1 VLSRGQCLTGTVPD
15 RDTAPL
21 RASLIH
27 DLRWDQLPPTSPQ
40 TRHTVT
46 AVIVAHDGA
55 RLLPALVQSLRAQT
69 HAVGRIIGVDTGSRD
84 RSGAV
89 LADLIGQDAVY
100 GMDRA
105 TGFGQAV
112 WGALRRA
119 PARRLDDSGQPQ
131 VEWVWLLH
139 DDCEPAPETLDRL
152 LRAASRDRSVAVVG
166 PKVLDGS
173 DRRILREAGV
183 SIDRAGRRVTGI
195 DVGEID
201 QGQHDHKR
209 GVLAVGSAG
218 LLVRRD
224 VWEQL
229 GGFDTHLRMFR
240 DDVDFCW
247 RVHSAGYRVQVV
259 TDAVI
264 YHRELTARKGR
275 RPEGLSARRLDRRNA
290 LYVLAVNLPL
300 LPFLTIFAGSVAGT
314 LLRAAYFLLTKQGER
329 ALDQLTAL
337 GDLFGHPLRL
347 WKARRR
353 RAAGRGQGYS
363 AVRIFIPRGRP
374 LRRLGESLASVM
386 SPQGAAGLHH
396 AAADGDDEDDQFIE
410 PRSIPRRIMANH
422 GVQLVLV
429 LLLVSLIA
437 ERRLLGASALGGG
450 VLVPAWGGASALWS
464 EYLAGFHAV
473 GIGSAASAQPY
484 VAVVAGLATV
494 LGGQAWLAVD
504 VLLLGS
510 VPLAGLTAYLATRRL
525 VSSAVARVWIAGAY
539 ALLPV
544 AMGAVAAGRLGTTT
558 AFILL
563 PPLAQ
568 ATARML
574 TGPPRAARR
583 AAWATGLLTAITAA
597 FVPLVWVIV
606 VGILLVLLAARRWAG
621 RVCLVNAAIVVVA
634 PFLVLFPWSL
644 SLLTRPSGFL
654 LEAGR
659 TRDGLSAATLRPS
672 SLLLL
677 HPGGP
682 GLPPLWVTAGL
693 ALALVSLALS
703 RRTGLVA
710 AGWLVAV
717 AGFSAALA
725 VSRSTVVPDG
735 GGNPVS
741 GWPGAAM
748 AIAAVGLLLAA
759 APAAD
764 WLAGGL
770 RSADSASAGG
780 QPAGES
786 PQSARSTSA
795 RSTSARSTSAR
806 SKSALPKSVSS
817 RSAPPRAV
825 AILALMLAAAG
836 PLAAG
841 GSWVLT
847 GVRGPVATVS
857 SPVLP
862 AFVAAS
868 SVGGNKY
875 RTLVLRED
883 GGVLTYYVLRQ
894 GDPTLGEPELAEYVP
909 GEQALSRQVA
919 ALAAPNGA
927 EGGDP
932 GQVLG
937 EFGIR
942 WVVLPSPIDAALAQR
957 LDGAAGI
964 VSVSSAPAYDL
975 WQVSGLVGRVRV
987 LGADGT
993 VSVVHSDVVGA
1004 SAAHA
1009 PPAGGTLVLAEP
1021 AGGWK
1026 ATLNGHALTA
1036 QAKPFDG
1043 WAQAFTLPA
1052 GGGSLVVTRDNLAR
1066 DLSLVAELIMFFA
1079 VCVLALPGKRADPAA
1094 EAALAALPTARRGM
1108 RAGASEAA
1116 GEPEAQS
1123 EEDAVPL
1130 SAQRRPGRALS
1141 RGRGQRGKR
1150 AEAPSRLP
1158 GRRVA
1163 SSPGVAAITE
1173 SDSMAGS
1180 RVGVLD
1186 DPGGDDFPGADAAT
1200 KVGTGP
1206 WVTIPSASLG
1216 SPGNSSRT
1224 DSSGTDNASRSPWG
1238 ASPRSGADSADSAWG
1253 AGNSA
1258 WGADNTAWGAG
1269 DPARSGDGG
1278 QWPPAEPGRR
1288 AGRDNSR
1295 DDGRDPGSDNGRDP
1309 GPDNGR
1315 DAGRDNGADWTAVLA
1330 ERDSGAWPT
1339 VSGGRPVGAPLS
1351 SEAVDAWR
1359 SDSGPRPT
1367 VPPGPAVPPGPTA
1380 PAGPSE
1386 LTGSTGSTGPI
1397 RPNVPTGSTD
1407 PTRPADRSTGGQPW
1421 EPLAPPREPREPQGA
1436 PREAP
1441 EPAAT
1446 GRHRTAPQLA
1456 ATRSGEAGADEAK
1469 PAERHSHR
1477 APGRHGRPARRIWD
1491 RAGKDG
1497 KDKDKDE

>member
-1 VLSRGQCLTGTVPD
+1 VSPTP
-15 RDTAPL
+15 
-21 RASLIH
+21 
-27 DLRWDQLPPTSPQ
+27 DLRWDQLPPTPPQ
-40 TRHTVT
+40 TRHAVT

-55 RLLPALVQSLRAQT
+55 RMLPALVQALHAQT
-69 HAVGRIIGVDTGSRD
+69 HGIGRIIGVDTGSRD

-89 LADLIGQDAVY
+89 LGELIGQDAVY

-119 PARRLDDSGQPQ
+119 PARRLDDSGQQQ

-139 DDCEPAPETLDRL
+139 DDCEPAPETLERL
-152 LRAASRDRSVAVVG
+152 LRAASRERSVVVLG
-166 PKVLDGS
+166 PKVLDGT
-173 DRRILREAGV
+173 DRRVLRETGV
-183 SIDRAGRRVTGI
+183 SIDRAGRRLTGI

-209 GVLAVGSAG
+209 AVLAVGSAG
-218 LLVRRD
+218 MLVRRD
-224 VWEQL
+224 IWEQL

-264 YHRELTARKGR
+264 YHRELTARRSR

-300 LPFLTIFAGSVAGT
+300 LPLLTIFAGSVAGT
-314 LLRAAYFLLTKQGER
+314 LLRAAYFLLTKQGDR
-329 ALDQLTAL
+329 AFDQLTAL
-337 GDLFGHPLRL
+337 GDLFGHPVRL

-386 SPQGAAGLHH
+386 SPQGAGGMHH
-396 AAADGDDEDDQFIE
+396 APADGEDEDDQLLE
-410 PRSIPRRIMANH
+410 PRSIPRRIMGDH
-422 GVQLVLV
+422 GVQLVCA
-429 LLLVSLIA
+429 LLVVALIA
-437 ERRLLGASALGGG
+437 ERRLLGASPLGGG
-450 VLVPAWGGASALWS
+450 ALVPAWGGASALWS

-473 GIGSAASAQPY
+473 GIGSAASAPPY

-504 VLLLGS
+504 ILLLGS

-525 VSSAVARVWIAGAY
+525 VTAPVARVWIAGAY

-558 AFILL
+558 VFILL
-563 PPLAQ
+563 PLLAQ

-574 TGPPRAARR
+574 TAPPRAARR

-597 FVPLVWVIV
+597 FIPLVWLIV
-606 VGILLVLLAARRWAG
+606 AGILLVLLAVRHWVW
-621 RVCLVNAAIVVVA
+621 RVSLLNTAIVVVT

-644 SLLTRPSGFL
+644 NLLTRPSAFL
-654 LEAGR
+654 LEAGL
-659 TRDGLSAATLRPS
+659 TRGGLSAASLKPS

-693 ALALVSLALS
+693 ALALVSLALA

-717 AGFSAALA
+717 AGFAAALA

-735 GGNPVS
+735 GGSPVS
-741 GWPGAAM
+741 AWPGAAM
-748 AIAAVGLLLAA
+748 AVAAVGLLMAA

-764 WLAGGL
+764 WLASGL
-770 RSADSASAGG
+770 KAAGSSPAGG
-780 QPAGES
+780 
-786 PQSARSTSA
+786 R
-795 RSTSARSTSAR
+795 
-806 SKSALPKSVSS
+806 PKA
-817 RSAPPRAV
+817 APPRAL
-825 AILALMLAAAG
+825 AILALIVAAAG

-841 GSWVLT
+841 GSWVWT

-894 GDPTLGEPELAEYVP
+894 GDPTLGEPELARSVP
-909 GEQALSRQVA
+909 AGQALSRQVA

-927 EGGDP
+927 DGGDP

-942 WVVLPSPIDAALAQR
+942 WVVLPSPIDDALAQR
-957 LDGAAGI
+957 LDAAAGI
-964 VSVSSAPAYDL
+964 VPVSSAPAYDL
-975 WQVSGLVGRVRV
+975 WQVSGPVGRGRV
-987 LGADGT
+987 LGADGA
-993 VSVVHSDVVGA
+993 VSVIHSDVIGA

-1021 AGGWK
+1021 AGGWR
-1026 ATLNGHALTA
+1026 ATLNGRALTA
-1036 QAKPFDG
+1036 LAKPFDG

-1052 GGGSLVVTRDNLAR
+1052 GGGSLVVTRDNMAR
-1066 DLSLVAELIMFFA
+1066 NLSLLAELIAFLA

-1094 EAALAALPTARRGM
+1094 EAAALAALPAARRGK
-1108 RAGASEAA
+1108 RAGVPDRAAQPEGEA
-1116 GEPEAQS
+1116 G
-1123 EEDAVPL
+1123 EDAVPL
-1130 SAQRRPGRALS
+1130 GASRRPERSLS

-1150 AEAPSRLP
+1150 AEPPGRLP

-1173 SDSMAGS
+1173 GDSTGGS

-1186 DPGGDDFPGADAAT
+1186 DSGNDLFPAADSVAKA
-1200 KVGTGP
+1200 GTGP
-1206 WVTIPSASLG
+1206 WPTFPPPVGSLG
-1216 SPGNSSRT
+1216 NSGRT
-1224 DSSGTDNASRSPWG
+1224 EDAGRAPWD
-1238 ASPRSGADSADSAWG
+1238 ASPRGG
-1253 AGNSA
+1253 AGA
-1258 WGADNTAWGAG
+1258 AETAWGTDAG
-1269 DPARSGDGG
+1269 HRPSSDP
-1278 QWPPAEPGRR
+1278 PRR
-1288 AGRDNSR
+1288 AGRDAGQ
-1295 DDGRDPGSDNGRDP
+1295 DT
-1309 GPDNGR
+1309 
-1315 DAGRDNGADWTAVLA
+1315 GRDNGADWTAVLA

-1339 VSGGRPVGAPLS
+1339 VSGGRPIGAPLS
-1351 SEAVDAWR
+1351 TEAAGPWR
-1359 SDSGPRPT
+1359 SDSGPW
-1367 VPPGPAVPPGPTA
+1367 PAA
-1380 PAGPSE
+1380 PAGPATPARPPTSA
-1386 LTGSTGSTGPI
+1386 GPAQAA
-1397 RPNVPTGSTD
+1397 GA
-1407 PTRPADRSTGGQPW
+1407 ADRSTGGQPW
-1421 EPLAPPREPREPQGA
+1421 ESLAPPEPLPRETLSPETLSPETLPRETLGA
-1436 PREAP
+1436 PRDAS
-1441 EPAAT
+1441 EPPGA
-1446 GRHRTAPQLA
+1446 GRPGTAPQLA
-1456 ATRSGEAGADEAK
+1456 AIRSAEASAREVK

-1491 RAGKDG
+1491 RAAKDGKDG